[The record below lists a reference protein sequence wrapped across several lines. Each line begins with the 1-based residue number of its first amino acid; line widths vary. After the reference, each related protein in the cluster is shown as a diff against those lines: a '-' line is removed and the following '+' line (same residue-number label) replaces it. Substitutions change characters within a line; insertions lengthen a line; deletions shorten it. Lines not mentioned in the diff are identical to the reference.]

1 MTKTILVTGA
11 AGYIGA
17 IAAEYLLKEGYDLV
31 IIDDLSTGHKESL
44 PKNIKFFNA
53 KFGDTATLEKIFSEN
68 NIDLVLHFAGAALVE
83 ESMKNPQK
91 YFDINFCQGK
101 NMLDVMIRFNI
112 KKIVFS
118 STCATYGIPKE
129 EAIPIKENTITRPIN
144 PYGESKLV
152 FEKTLEWYKKN
163 YNLDYIALRYF
174 NVAGASEN
182 HGESHN
188 PETHLIP
195 LVLKAINEKDF
206 VLSIY
211 GNDYPTKDGTAIR
224 DYIHVVDLIY
234 AHINAIEALI
244 SGKNHKNTYN
254 VGYGHGYSVL
264 EIVNAAKQALG
275 KDVKYKIAARRPG
288 DPPVLIADS
297 KNIRDELNWQPQ
309 HDNIYEIIKSASKF
323 IK

>member
-17 IAAEYLLKEGYDLV
+17 IAVEYLLKEGYELIV
-31 IIDDLSTGHKESL
+31 IDDLSTGHKESL

-53 KFGDTATLEKIFSEN
+53 EFGNTTILERIFSEN
-68 NIDLVLHFAGAALVE
+68 KIELVLHFAGAALVE
-83 ESMKNPQK
+83 ESVKNPQK

-101 NMLDVMIRFNI
+101 NMLDVMIRFNV
-112 KKIVFS
+112 KRFVFS
-118 STCATYGIPKE
+118 STCAIYGIPKE
-129 EAIPIKENTITRPIN
+129 EDIPIKEDTITKPIN
-144 PYGESKLV
+144 PYGESKLL

-163 YNLDYIALRYF
+163 HNLDYIALRYF

-182 HGESHN
+182 YGENHN

-195 LVLKAINEKDF
+195 LVLKSINEKDF
-206 VLSIY
+206 VLSVY

-234 AHINAIEALI
+234 AHINAIKTLI
-244 SGKNHKNTYN
+244 SGKNHQNKYN

-264 EIVNAAKQALG
+264 EIVNAAKEAMQT
-275 KDVKYKIAARRPG
+275 DIKYKIAPRRPG
-288 DPPVLIADS
+288 DPQVLIADS
-297 KNIRDELNWQPQ
+297 KNIRNDLNWQPK
-309 HDNIYEIIKSASKF
+309 HDNIHEIIKSASKF